1 MRWLRIV
8 TILQLI
14 ALLETKKLTEEENDE
29 RLEQCGSMAKNKVF
43 QGAEVDKGVAPW
55 AVLVYTSPSGM
66 CTGTLISPRHV
77 ISATHCS
84 AEEGETGWKGTK
96 VNYPFNRDKC
106 SEDDHFIVTE
116 VMGSK
121 VSVYDQSDTFI
132 GRAKFLFMFQ
142 FCRVITDKN
151 AFQEQWPDDFMI
163 VELSEDVEY
172 TPYLQPACVA
182 RDIEDNAAG
191 KNLMFYGYGDNP
203 PKHLNAS
210 LPDPNGKR
218 KKPVLRKEEI
228 QVLKINKEGTTNRI
242 DDRIFKA
249 RSVSENSVTCPGDS
263 GGGAIRTIDG
273 QKTVVGTMMRTTCA
287 FMERGKNAYEIYASV
302 GFYAEDICKLT
313 GICTPERESSVSNKN
328 FEILVFLIPILFI
341 FQ

>member
-96 VNYPFNRDKC
+96 
-106 SEDDHFIVTE
+106 
-116 VMGSK
+116 
-121 VSVYDQSDTFI
+121 
-132 GRAKFLFMFQ
+132 LFMFQ

-249 RSVSENSVTCPGDS
+249 RSVSENSVTCPRRVHSWKEEKTPTKSMHQLDS
-263 GGGAIRTIDG
+263 MQRI
-273 QKTVVGTMMRTTCA
+273 
-287 FMERGKNAYEIYASV
+287 SV
-302 GFYAEDICKLT
+302 
-313 GICTPERESSVSNKN
+313 N
-328 FEILVFLIPILFI
+328 
-341 FQ
+341 